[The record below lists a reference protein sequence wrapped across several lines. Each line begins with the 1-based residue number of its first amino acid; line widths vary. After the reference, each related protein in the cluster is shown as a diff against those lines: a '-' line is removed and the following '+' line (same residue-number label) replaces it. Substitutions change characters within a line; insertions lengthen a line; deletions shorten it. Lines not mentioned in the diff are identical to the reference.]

1 MRAFSA
7 PSNSCRLHL
16 TRLVSAIGIVGAAAM
31 ATPAGAAQPVILTPA
46 GTPLLPTILY
56 VLPYAVS
63 FLTGSVPDAETVV
76 TIGTEKHL
84 LIPGTTVPCNIQVE
98 WLDWDGTSVGVSG
111 PVPLAPAFPAD
122 GSWEFTT
129 EVSPGGGLGAPP
141 LFPFILNVYSN
152 LSGPFEGKANI
163 RTDCPSTT
171 KLTVDAEFVVVQP
184 TASTSTPGSF
194 KYKTIQV
201 VKITGNVG
209 D

>member
-7 PSNSCRLHL
+7 PGSSSRLRL

-31 ATPAGAAQPVILTPA
+31 ATPAGAAQPVILTPG
-46 GTPLLPTILY
+46 GTPLLPTIIY

-63 FLTGSVPDAETVV
+63 TFPTSPPDAETVV
-76 TIGTEKHL
+76 TIGTEKA
-84 LIPGTTVPCNIQVE
+84 LIKPGTTTPCNIQVE

-129 EVSPGGGLGAPP
+129 QVGPGIP
-141 LFPFILNVYSN
+141 LFPFILNVFSN
-152 LSGPFEGKANI
+152 LTGVFEGHANI

-171 KLTVDAEFVVVQP
+171 KVTVDAEFVVVQP
-184 TASTSTPGSF
+184 AGSTGSSLSF

-201 VKITGNVG
+201 AKITGNVG